1 MATLGAALASNVLG
15 HSEAEKAFRPWWDN
29 FEDHLI
35 YGLITLGKLRPQ
47 VTTSDLTHSLVIY
60 FTGLIVLPTAII
72 NGTPLDCTL
81 CQESICPKNFT
92 SDLPDP
98 KFNAW
103 WVKKFCTLNGTV
115 DSFILYFP
123 FVLLII
129 ALLLILIERGFITI
143 FRAGLELNNFYKLL
157 QSEDLLDENP
167 NKENEEDQNEDD
179 NKIAIEIAQ
188 SFGPSSNYF
197 KSYLIRT
204 IFEFV
209 TATCLLVY
217 FAYSG
222 FHVFNTD
229 EEFLYCPVGQ
239 HFYQCAGH
247 PQEFYKYVFYI
258 STVIVIM
265 YILCCIYNF
274 LWLFIPQLG
283 SLSGLMNKYKNQF
296 KNENENG
303 NDIVGDLHDVYY
315 NNKDLKLLL
324 DLLASSSGIAP
335 CIRILCLFD
344 KNLRQM
350 AKVGNLKFMHQ
361 ENETE
366 GKVDLGVEFEDPKAI
381 KNIFSQLDNAV
392 CVYTIEITP
401 SLPSVSHFK
410 KSFGI
415 SRHPKNILKFL
426 ESLKIF
432 YTFCLFSRGLACVP

>member
-1 MATLGAALASNVLG
+1 MLNET
-15 HSEAEKAFRPWWDN
+15 F
-29 FEDHLI
+29 F
-35 YGLITLGKLRPQ
+35 
-47 VTTSDLTHSLVIY
+47 VI
-60 FTGLIVLPTAII
+60 FKHRGDPFFFIFFVGLIVLPTAII

-92 SDLPDP
+92 SDLADP

-129 ALLLILIERGFITI
+129 ALLLILIERGFITM

-167 NKENEEDQNEDD
+167 NKSEENDEDQTQDD

-204 IFEFV
+204 IVEFL
-209 TATCLLVY
+209 TATCLLIY

-274 LWLFIPQLG
+274 LWLLMPQLG
-283 SLSGLMNKYKNQF
+283 SLSGLMNKYRNEF

-303 NDIVGDLHDVYY
+303 SDI
-315 NNKDLKLLL
+315 
-324 DLLASSSGIAP
+324 
-335 CIRILCLFD
+335 
-344 KNLRQM
+344 
-350 AKVGNLKFMHQ
+350 GN
-361 ENETE
+361 
-366 GKVDLGVEFEDPKAI
+366 V
-381 KNIFSQLDNAV
+381 QL
-392 CVYTIEITP
+392 
-401 SLPSVSHFK
+401 
-410 KSFGI
+410 
-415 SRHPKNILKFL
+415 
-426 ESLKIF
+426 
-432 YTFCLFSRGLACVP
+432 